1 MTIAVVR
8 LGKGNNIF
16 TKEIISGLS
25 INKLKSV
32 VCLTNL
38 SQFIT
43 NLSQFITNLSQ
54 FFLIPP
60 FYPKFCLNSQNNSY
74 VVSKRF
80 SKFLIVSIP
89 TSENMPFW
97 VIRRT

>member
-32 VCLTNL
+32 VCL
-38 SQFIT
+38 T

-89 TSENMPFW
+89 TSENMPFG
-97 VIRRT
+97 